1 MSKILQFK
9 ALEKKIAE
17 DTAVFES
24 LRAEL
29 EVVGRIGEY
38 VRNEAAKANVDPFEV
53 CLYIFPD
60 FEKRLKKLDSS
71 APATQK
77 ITRQRKLKRYDNPHT
92 NESIE
97 TKGGNHK
104 TLKDWRAKWPNEVES
119 WVTIIE

>member
-38 VRNEAAKANVDPFEV
+38 VRNEAAK
-53 CLYIFPD
+53 
-60 FEKRLKKLDSS
+60 EKSRHFIRKSKTADVKTK
-71 APATQK
+71 AQTQHSEK
-77 ITRQRKLKRYDNPHT
+77 NFQSYEEAH
-92 NESIE
+92 
-97 TKGGNHK
+97 
-104 TLKDWRAKWPNEVES
+104 
-119 WVTIIE
+119 